1 MISSVSV
8 DAKWDTMVMN
18 STSRWMMMVLLE
30 MFPAGKT
37 NLHVEYVCVSVRI
50 NCCPLHYGRKTST
63 APTTW
68 RQDDCVWQWCHTSR
82 AATCNRLSLVG
93 HFWEWKEEL
102 MGQQDWR
109 DTPWLY
115 LVPVVHLLSH
125 LQLFMT
131 PWTAAC
137 QALLSFT
144 VSQICSNYVHW
155 VCDVIPPS
163 HPLPPP
169 SSPALNLSQ
178 HQGLFQ
184 WVGSSH
190 QMAKLLKLQL

>member
-8 DAKWDTMVMN
+8 NAKWDTMVMN

-37 NLHVEYVCVSVRI
+37 HLHVEYVCVSVRI

-68 RQDDCVWQWCHTSR
+68 RQGDCVWQPCCVSR
-82 AATCNRLSLVG
+82 AAPQSAFSSRILQRM
-93 HFWEWKEEL
+93 KREL
-102 MGQQDWR
+102 MGQQHQR
-109 DTPWLY
+109 DKPRLY
-115 LVPVVHLLSH
+115 LVPVVQLLSC
-125 LQLFMT
+125 LQLFAT
-131 PWTAAC
+131 PGAAAF

-144 VSQICSNYVHW
+144 VPQSLLKLC
-155 VCDVIPPS
+155 
-163 HPLPPP
+163 PP
-169 SSPALNLSQ
+169 SSLFHPTISSSVTSFSSALHLSQ
-178 HQGLFQ
+178 HQGLLQ

-190 QMAKLLKLQL
+190 QMAKSLKLKL